1 MFAVL
6 TLQVASLCIMAS
18 SHIYKLPS
26 GGPLC
31 WTRSALCAH
40 SQTNPYKMS
49 SAYYNHSRFDQPITT
64 ELEQKKQKY
73 FKYEHCSFPKEKKYF
88 QGRQIGAQ
96 HTAQTESMKV
106 CFSLN
111 NWKAWLSF
119 TWKEERKGMESQNKE
134 KRKAKKGTWNVG
146 PVRRS
151 FEFVE
156 LR

>member
-1 MFAVL
+1 MLATL

-31 WTRSALCAH
+31 WTRSALCTH

-49 SAYYNHSRFDQPITT
+49 SAYYNHSRFDQPIST

-73 FKYEHCSFPKEKKYF
+73 FKYEHCFFPKEKRYF

-96 HTAQTESMKV
+96 HNAQTESTKV

-119 TWKEERKGMESQNKE
+119 SNKHERKKGKE
-134 KRKAKKGTWNVG
+134 WKVKIKKKEKKRKAHGTWAQYEDL
-146 PVRRS
+146 S
-151 FEFVE
+151 S
-156 LR
+156 L